1 MGKVPYDTLLFS
13 DTPKGSLLVAP
24 DTILGRQRE
33 LDTIRSFFD
42 DASSPRILLI
52 EGEAGIG
59 KTTIWTE
66 AARLAGANARLL
78 TARPSESE
86 AKLSFSVLT
95 DLFEPT
101 LREIRDELPAPQRR
115 ALELALLLK
124 APVAGTRVDA
134 RAVSLG
140 TLSVLRSLAARMPL
154 TIAID
159 DVHWMDA
166 ASARSLSF
174 ALRRLVDESITVV
187 AARRVPGPREPIGLT
202 DMTTFR
208 GLHLGPLP
216 AEAIAQSLHQVDGP
230 FPRPLV
236 KRIHEA
242 SGGNPFYAME
252 IGRALTRSSSHPRA
266 GEPLPIPDDLHTLL
280 RNRLKPLSADARDAL
295 LVVAASPSPSADLVA
310 AVAGSDIALEEAAQA
325 EIVTMGATAVVFT
338 HPLLASAVYADAAPS
353 TRRGVHAR
361 LAAVSTDLEQRAR
374 HLALSSTGPNEE
386 TASSLDRAAVQAR
399 ARGAPQVA
407 AELSELAV
415 TATPVDD
422 VDARQR
428 RMQMQAGNLFDAGD
442 PHRGREIIEALIPR
456 LEPGPA
462 RAEALYML
470 SSFAW
475 KDLRR
480 VSELL
485 HQALAEADGE
495 SLRSQILSDL
505 AWVGLDMGELGIAT
519 DQAEA
524 AVTVAEALK
533 DDPYPLR
540 HALSILAL
548 TRDLLGHES
557 RDLLER
563 AVALQGTLTLAD
575 LSSPTTCLGR
585 QLTWS
590 SELDPAREA
599 LQSELDR
606 YREQGHET
614 ACYEILAQL
623 ADVELRAGRFDRALR
638 HLEEA
643 DDIAAEASLDV
654 LGEILPIRAAVA
666 CSLGDLDD
674 ASRHA
679 SEGLAVCERTADRW
693 NEIRCRSALGFVEIS
708 RDDAAA
714 AHRWLGTLSELTQ
727 EMGLREPGAFP
738 FVPDAV
744 EALVALGELER
755 ATELTDR
762 LEEQGEELGRPL
774 AIGTAARCRGSIE
787 AARGDLPAAA
797 MWLERS
803 QEMLRGLPHPFELSR
818 TSLVAGEIER
828 RMKQKSSAREL
839 LNASVAG
846 FDRIGARVWAAKA
859 RRALTRIGGRPPAP
873 SDLTPSEEQ
882 VALLVADGRSN
893 REVAASLFVSVH
905 TVEANLKRIYRKLGV
920 RSRVELARKIGERL
934 DA

>member
-1 MGKVPYDTLLFS
+1 
-13 DTPKGSLLVAP
+13 VAP
-24 DTILGRQRE
+24 DTIVGRQRE
-33 LDTIRSFFD
+33 LGTVKRFLD
-42 DASSPRILLI
+42 DASLPRTLLI

-66 AARLAGANARLL
+66 AARLAGADGRLL

-95 DLFEPT
+95 DLLAPT
-101 LREIRDELPAPQRR
+101 LSEVRDELPVPQVR

-124 APVAGTRVDA
+124 APAVGARVDA

-140 TLSVLRSLAARMPL
+140 TLGVLRSLAARMPL

-159 DVHWMDA
+159 DVHWIDA
-166 ASARSLSF
+166 ASSRSLAF
-174 ALRRLVDESITVV
+174 ALRRLVDESVTVV
-187 AARRVPGPREPIGLT
+187 AARRVPGPREPIGL
-202 DMTTFR
+202 MNMAAFY
-208 GLHLGPLP
+208 GLRLGPLP
-216 AEAIAQSLHQVDGP
+216 VEAIAQSLHQVDGA
-230 FPRPLV
+230 FSRPLV

-242 SGGNPFYAME
+242 SGGNPFYALE
-252 IGRALTRSSSHPRA
+252 IGRALTRPSSAHPRA
-266 GEPLPIPDDLHTLL
+266 GEPLPVPDDLQTLL
-280 RNRLKPLSADARDAL
+280 RDRLKPLSAEARDAL

-310 AVAGSDIALEEAAQA
+310 AVTGSDIALEEAARA
-325 EIVTMGATAVVFT
+325 EIVTMSGSSVAFT

-353 TRRGVHAR
+353 TRRGVHQR

-374 HLALSSTGPNEE
+374 HLALSSTGADDEA
-386 TASSLDRAAVQAR
+386 ASSLDRAAVQAR

-415 TATPVDD
+415 MATPSDD
-422 VDARQR
+422 SVARQR
-428 RMQMQAGNLFDAGD
+428 RIVTQAGNLFDAGD
-442 PHRGREIIEALIPR
+442 PRLAREIIQELIPR

-462 RAEALYML
+462 RAEARFML

-475 KDLRR
+475 KNLRR

-485 HQALAEADGE
+485 HQALVEADRE

-505 AWVGLDMGELGIAT
+505 AWVGLDMGELTIAS
-519 DQAEA
+519 DRAEA
-524 AVTVAEALK
+524 AVAVAEAMK

-548 TRDLLGHES
+548 TRDLLGDES
-557 RDLLER
+557 GDQLER

-585 QLTWS
+585 LLTWS
-590 SELDPAREA
+590 SELDAAREA
-599 LQSELDR
+599 LESELDR

-614 ACYEILAQL
+614 ACYEILAHL
-623 ADVELRAGRFDRALR
+623 ADVEHRAGRFDRALR

-643 DDIAAEASLDV
+643 EDIAAEAALDV
-654 LGEILPIRAAVA
+654 FGEILPVRAAVA
-666 CSLGDLDD
+666 GSLGDLDD

-679 SEGLAVCERTADRW
+679 REGLAVCERTADRW
-693 NEIRCRSALGFVEIS
+693 NEIRCRSVLGFVEIS

-714 AHRWLGTLSELTQ
+714 AHRWLGSLPELTE
-727 EMGLREPGAFP
+727 EMGVREPGAFP

-744 EALVALGELER
+744 EALVAIGELER

-762 LEEQGEELGRPL
+762 LEGQGVDRSRPL
-774 AIGTAARCRGSIE
+774 AIGTAARCRGTIE
-787 AARGDLPAAA
+787 AARGDLPEAA

-803 QEMLRGLPHPFELSR
+803 KETLRGLPHPFELSR

-839 LNASVAG
+839 LDASVAG

-859 RRALTRIGGRPPAP
+859 RRALARIGGRPPAP
-873 SDLTPSEEQ
+873 SDLSPSEEQ

-893 REVAASLFVSVH
+893 REVAASLFISVH
-905 TVEANLKRIYRKLGV
+905 TVEANLKRIYRKLGI

-934 DA
+934 DAETYRSR

>member
-1 MGKVPYDTLLFS
+1 VPYDTLLFS
-13 DTPKGSLLVAP
+13 NTPKGTLIVAP
-24 DTILGRQRE
+24 DTIVGRQRE
-33 LDTIRSFFD
+33 LDAVKRFLD
-42 DASSPRILLI
+42 DASLPRTLLI

-66 AARLAGANARLL
+66 AARLAGADGRLL

-95 DLFEPT
+95 DLFAPT
-101 LREIRDELPAPQRR
+101 LSEIRDALPVPQLR

-124 APVAGTRVDA
+124 APVAGARLDA

-140 TLSVLRSLAARMPL
+140 TLGALRSLAARMPV

-174 ALRRLVDESITVV
+174 ALRRLVNESITVV

-202 DMTTFR
+202 NMATLR

-216 AEAIAQSLHQVDGP
+216 VDAIAQSLHHVDGQ
-230 FPRPLV
+230 FPRPLA

-242 SGGNPFYAME
+242 SGGNPFYALE
-252 IGRALTRSSSHPRA
+252 IGRALTRSSSSQPRA
-266 GEPLPIPDDLHTLL
+266 GEPLPVPDDLHSLL
-280 RNRLKPLSADARDAL
+280 RDRLNPLSADARDAL

-310 AVAGSDIALEEAAQA
+310 AVTGSDVALEEAARA
-325 EIVTMGATAVVFT
+325 EIVTMSGTSVVFT

-353 TRRGVHAR
+353 TRRGVHER

-374 HLALSSTGPNEE
+374 HLALSSTGPDEE
-386 TASSLDRAAVQAR
+386 AASSLDRAAVQAR

-407 AELSELAV
+407 AELSELAL
-415 TATPVDD
+415 TATPPDD
-422 VDARQR
+422 SVARQR
-428 RMQMQAGNLFDAGD
+428 RMQTQAGNLFDAGD
-442 PHRGREIIEALIPR
+442 PRRAREIIEALIPR

-462 RAEALYML
+462 RAEALFML

-485 HQALAEADGE
+485 HQALAETQGE

-505 AWVGLDMGELGIAT
+505 AWVGLDMGELAIAS
-519 DQAEA
+519 DRAQA
-524 AVTVAEALK
+524 AVAVAERLK
-533 DDPYPLR
+533 DDAYPLR

-548 TRDLLGHES
+548 TRDLLGDES
-557 RDLLER
+557 RDQLER

-590 SELDPAREA
+590 GELDAAREA
-599 LQSELDR
+599 LASELGR

-614 ACYEILAQL
+614 ACYEILAHL
-623 ADVELRAGRFDRALR
+623 ADVEHRAGRFDRALR

-643 DDIAAEASLDV
+643 EDIASEAGLDV
-654 LGEILPIRAAVA
+654 LGEILPVLAAVA

-679 SEGLAVCERTADRW
+679 SEGLGVCERTADRW
-693 NEIRCRSALGFVEIS
+693 NEIRCRSVLGALEIS

-714 AHRWLGTLSELTQ
+714 AHRWLGTLPELTE

-744 EALVALGELER
+744 DALVSLGELDR

-762 LEEQGEELGRPL
+762 LERQGLDLGRPL

-803 QEMLRGLPHPFELSR
+803 QETLRGLPHPFEVAR
-818 TSLVAGEIER
+818 TSLVAGEIKR

-839 LNASVAG
+839 LDASVTG

-873 SDLTPSEEQ
+873 TDLSPSEEQ
-882 VALLVADGRSN
+882 VALLVAEGRSN
-893 REVAASLFVSVH
+893 REVATSLFMSVH
-905 TVEANLKRIYRKLGV
+905 TVEANLKRIYRKLDV
-920 RSRVELARKIGERL
+920 RSRVELARKIGERPR
-934 DA
+934 A